1 MQFTAC
7 HNGKRAAIVLA
18 MKHTEWLE
26 NITGGDA
33 VNAVAKTAGIV
44 PRTFA
49 RQVER
54 DHIDAENVIAIA
66 LAYGHH
72 PVGALVDTEYLDEK
86 WATQVDP
93 THALQQVTEE
103 QLANEVLRRMKIGQA
118 NGALNTPIDEL
129 TTNNVHPLH
138 PDMPD
143 DAVAD
148 SSPEVGGT
156 PDDYER

>member
-1 MQFTAC
+1 
-7 HNGKRAAIVLA
+7 
-18 MKHTEWLE
+18 MKHEEWFTKATGDSVRNAAKQIDIPQRTLAAQLE
-26 NITGGDA
+26 KGKI
-33 VNAVAKTAGIV
+33 
-44 PRTFA
+44 PP
-49 RQVER
+49 
-54 DHIDAENVIAIA
+54 ENVIAIA

>member
-1 MQFTAC
+1 
-7 HNGKRAAIVLA
+7 
-18 MKHTEWLE
+18 MKHEEWFTKATGDSVRNAAKQIDIPQRTLAAQLE
-26 NITGGDA
+26 KGKI
-33 VNAVAKTAGIV
+33 
-44 PRTFA
+44 PP
-49 RQVER
+49 
-54 DHIDAENVIAIA
+54 ENVIAIA

-148 SSPEVGGT
+148 SSPEIGGT
-156 PDDYER
+156 PDDYDV